1 HEALHVGD
9 LALPEGVEVV
19 DDAKAVVVHVTIVK
33 VEVVEEVAAV
43 VPAEGA
49 AAAAEPESA
58 STKGKKDEE
67 GKLVKETAKP
77 GAPAAAPAAGKKEPA
92 KKEGK

>member
-1 HEALHVGD
+1 
-9 LALPEGVEVV
+9 
-19 DDAKAVVVHVTIVK
+19 
-33 VEVVEEVAAV
+33 

-49 AAAAEPESA
+49 AAAAEPES
-58 STKGKKDEE
+58 SNTKGKKDEE